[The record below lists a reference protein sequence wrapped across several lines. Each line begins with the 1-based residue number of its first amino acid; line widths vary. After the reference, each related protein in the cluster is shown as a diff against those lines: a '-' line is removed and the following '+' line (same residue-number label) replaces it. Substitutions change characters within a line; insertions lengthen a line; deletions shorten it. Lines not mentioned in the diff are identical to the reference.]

1 MVAKNSQTSEVDSR
15 GASAKSGALNLL
27 FFPGIG
33 TLVDGNVKSGWMQL
47 VVAGA
52 GLGIMLL
59 GWNSLLSWA
68 GGVLGL
74 GAGDRVL
81 ETLTGAPD
89 FLMQLAEANLQSPA
103 VVGGVVR
110 STTLIFSGGVVFLFA
125 WGWCLIDTIAFLR
138 QGRNN

>member
-1 MVAKNSQTSEVDSR
+1 MVAKNSQTGEDGGRVT
-15 GASAKSGALNLL
+15 SARSVALNLL

-33 TLVDGNVKSGWMQL
+33 TLVDGKVKSGWTQL
-47 VVAGA
+47 IAAGV
-52 GLGIMLL
+52 GLGAVLV

-74 GAGDRVL
+74 GGADRVL

-103 VVGGVVR
+103 VVVGGVR
-110 STTLIFSGGVVFLFA
+110 STTLIFSGGVVFLFS
-125 WGWCLIDTIAFLR
+125 WGWCLLDTITFLK